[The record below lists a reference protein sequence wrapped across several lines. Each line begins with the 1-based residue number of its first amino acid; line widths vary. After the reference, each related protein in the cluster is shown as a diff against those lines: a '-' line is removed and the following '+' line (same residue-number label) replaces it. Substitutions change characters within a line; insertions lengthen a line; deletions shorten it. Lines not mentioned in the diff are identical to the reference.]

1 MNVPYQCLGRLGQS
15 SIICAAKGT
24 SIHTFD
30 LVTFYLPESGASIIS
45 SWTHPLVKKDE
56 NSEPQKKNEN
66 ENENENENGTTQEGQ
81 DPDGQESGQRPP
93 KKRKLSS
100 DEKPDAS
107 RENGQADSKAVEP
120 PLSGDGAKKEKQ
132 KQKQKSELRAQQ
144 PELPFVILLAA
155 TEDGSHLVAV
165 TGQDKTIWVFEHDGK
180 GTLKELSKRVMPK
193 RPSSIAI
200 ITTADGPTILSAD
213 KFGDVYSLPLLP
225 TPLTTSTTP
234 ASNTPTPS
242 STPAPS
248 APFKPSANRLTVH
261 SKRNL
266 RALEDQ
272 ERVLAQGQEI
282 RKEKEA
288 PAFAHDL
295 ILGHVSMLTS
305 LVTASADGRPYIIT
319 ADRDEHIR
327 VSRGVPQAH
336 VIENY
341 CLGHDSFVSALHVP
355 AMRPEVL
362 ISGGGDNEIFMWDW
376 KAARFLHKA
385 YILDRVKE
393 VRPDASKVAVMR
405 ILSCRVLQDCYVF
418 VVCEQVP
425 VIFIF
430 VLGLDSSLSYSESII
445 LPGIPLDVIVV
456 PNSKRGP
463 GLVVSL
469 DNHNPP
475 LETSPLCSRY
485 IGEPLL
491 LYEQNETGQWS
502 DTGRVLKNTD
512 GSLDISRDHLENI
525 LYPVE
530 KLRKT
535 EFEGEEEAEGG
546 DSANSN
552 T

>member
-1 MNVPYQCLGRLGQS
+1 MNIPYQCVSQLGQS

-24 SIHTFD
+24 SIYTFD
-30 LVTFYLPESGASIIS
+30 LDAFYNTKLGASKLC
-45 SWTHPLVKKDE
+45 SWTHPLVRKAE
-56 NSEPQKKNEN
+56 NSEPQEKIDNEN
-66 ENENENENGTTQEGQ
+66 EITQEGQ
-81 DPDGQESGQRPP
+81 DPDEQESGQPSP

-100 DEKPDAS
+100 DEKPDVS
-107 RENGQADSKAVEP
+107 GENSQADSGTVEP
-120 PLSGDGAKKEKQ
+120 PLSGDGIKKEKEKQ
-132 KQKQKSELRAQQ
+132 KQKQKQKSEPRVQQ
-144 PELPFVILLAA
+144 PEFPFVILLAA

-180 GTLKELSKRVMPK
+180 GTLKELSQRVMPK

-200 ITTADGPTILSAD
+200 ITTTDGPTILSAD

-225 TPLTTSTTP
+225 TTITTITS

-272 ERVLAQGQEI
+272 ERVLAQGQEV

-288 PAFAHDL
+288 PTFAHDL

-341 CLGHDSFVSALHVP
+341 CLGHKSFVSALHIP
-355 AMRPEVL
+355 AMRPEL
-362 ISGGGDNEIFMWDW
+362 LLSGGGDNEIFVWDW
-376 KAARFLHKA
+376 KTGQLLHRRD
-385 YILDRVKE
+385 ILKRVRE
-393 VRPDASKVAVMR
+393 VVPTASKVAVTR
-405 ILSCRVLQDCYVF
+405 LLSTRVRHHCYVF
-418 VVCEQVP
+418 VTCEQVP
-425 VIFIF
+425 AIFTF
-430 VLGLDSSLSYSESII
+430 VLALDNSLSYFEFIRM
-445 LPGIPLDVIVV
+445 PGIPLDVIAA
-456 PNSKRGP
+456 PNSKRSP
-463 GLVVSL
+463 GLLIAL
-469 DNHNPP
+469 DNHEPP
-475 LETSPLCSRY
+475 LELSRK
-485 IGEPLL
+485 PLL
-491 LYEQNETGQWS
+491 LYEENDMGRWVA
-502 DTGRVLKNTD
+502 TGRVLKNTD
-512 GSLDISRDHLENI
+512 GALDISRAQLENI

-546 DSANSN
+546 DSAKGSIAP
-552 T
+552 